1 MRGQTTHPDTDV
13 LAEFHAG
20 LATGRRGAR
29 IAAHLAVCDR
39 CSALRDELAGV
50 SALLAAVPA
59 QAMPDRVAQ
68 RLDSALAAEVARRTD
83 SERARGDTPRDRG
96 TAARPARNRGL
107 RLMSLRVLAPAAAV
121 VLAAAGY
128 GLSQLPH
135 GSGNLASPS
144 SGVAGA
150 AKPASRANAP
160 ALTPSNGPAARA
172 EPERMSPASFP
183 FLTSHTN
190 FMPGTLKQQVE
201 AALRV
206 AESARAT
213 RAVPAAV
220 IACVRHVAGSANPLM
235 VESARYQG
243 QAATIIVMRTS
254 KGDTALVAGAGC
266 SASHGQPLATTTVP
280 QVPSGISGP

>member
-13 LAEFHAG
+13 LAEFQAG

-29 IAAHLAVCDR
+29 IAAHLAGCDR
-39 CSALRDELAGV
+39 CSALRDDLAGI

-68 RLDSALAAEVARRTD
+68 RLDSALAAEVARRID
-83 SERARGDTPRDRG
+83 SKRARGDSPRRRG
-96 TAARPARNRGL
+96 TAARPARNRGW
-107 RLMSLRVLAPAAAV
+107 RLVSVRVLAPAAAV

-150 AKPASRANAP
+150 AKSAGSANAP
-160 ALTPSNGPAARA
+160 ALTPSSGVAARA

-183 FLTSHTN
+183 FWTSHTN
-190 FMPGTLKQQVE
+190 FLPGTLKQQVQ

-206 AESARAT
+206 AESAGAT
-213 RAVPAAV
+213 QAAPAAV
-220 IACVRHVAGSANPLM
+220 MACVRHVAGSANPLM

-243 QAATIIVMRTS
+243 QAATIIVMRAS
-254 KGDTALVAGAGC
+254 KGEVALVAGAGC
-266 SASHGQPLATTTVP
+266 SASHGKPLATTTVP
-280 QVPSGISGP
+280 

>member
-1 MRGQTTHPDTDV
+1 MRGQTTHPDTDA

-20 LATGRRGAR
+20 LATGRRGAG
-29 IAAHLAVCDR
+29 IAAHLAECDR
-39 CSALRDELAGV
+39 CSALCDELAGV
-50 SALLAAVPA
+50 SALLAAVPT

-68 RLDSALAAEVARRTD
+68 RLDSVLAAEVARRTD
-83 SERARGDTPRDRG
+83 SERARGDSPRHRG
-96 TAARPARNRGL
+96 TARRPARKRGW
-107 RLMSLRVLAPAAAV
+107 RLVPLRVLAPAAAV

-144 SGVAGA
+144 SGAAGA
-150 AKPASRANAP
+150 ARPAS
-160 ALTPSNGPAARA
+160 GVVPAARRA
-172 EPERMSPASFP
+172 EPMSPASFP

-190 FMPGTLKQQVE
+190 FLPGTLKQQVE

-213 RAVPAAV
+213 KAPPAAV
-220 IACVRHVAGSANPLM
+220 TACVRNVAGSANALM

-243 QAATIIVMRTS
+243 QAAIIIVIRTS
-254 KGDTALVAGAGC
+254 KGEVALVAGAGC
-266 SASHGQPLATTTVP
+266 SATHGKPLATTTVP
-280 QVPSGISGP
+280 

>member
-13 LAEFHAG
+13 LAVVHAG
-20 LATGRRGAR
+20 LATGRRGAM
-29 IAAHLAVCDR
+29 IAAHLAECDR
-39 CSALRDELAGV
+39 CSALRDEVAGV
-50 SALLAAVPA
+50 SALLSAVPA
-59 QAMPDRVAQ
+59 QAMPDLVAQ

-83 SERARGDTPRDRG
+83 SERARSDSPRDRG
-96 TAARPARNRGL
+96 TARRAAGNRGW
-107 RLMSLRVLAPAAAV
+107 RLLPLRVLAPAAAV

-144 SGVAGA
+144 SGMARA
-150 AKPASRANAP
+150 ASRANAP
-160 ALTPSNGPAARA
+160 ATTPSNGPAARA
-172 EPERMSPASFP
+172 APERMGPASFP

-213 RAVPAAV
+213 QAAPAAV
-220 IACVRHVAGSANPLM
+220 MACVRHVAGSTNPLM

>member
-20 LATGRRGAR
+20 LTTGRRGAR
-29 IAAHLAVCDR
+29 IAAHLAECDR
-39 CSALRDELAGV
+39 CRALRDDLAGF
-50 SALLAAVPA
+50 SGLLAAIPA
-59 QAMPDRVAQ
+59 QAMPDQVAQ

-83 SERARGDTPRDRG
+83 SKRARGDSPRHRG
-96 TAARPARNRGL
+96 TAGQPAGNRGW
-107 RLMSLRVLAPAAAV
+107 RLVSLRVLAPAAAV

-135 GSGNLASPS
+135 GSGNLASAS
-144 SGVAGA
+144 SGVAKA
-150 AKPASRANAP
+150 AKPAGSANAS
-160 ALTPSNGPAARA
+160 ALTPRSGPAARA
-172 EPERMSPASFP
+172 EPERMAPARFP

-201 AALRV
+201 AALRTAGSAGATQV
-206 AESARAT
+206 APT
-213 RAVPAAV
+213 AVM
-220 IACVRHVAGSANPLM
+220 ACVRNVAGSGTPLM

-254 KGDTALVAGAGC
+254 KGEVAMVAGAGC
-266 SASHGQPLATTTVP
+266 SASRSQPLATTTVP
-280 QVPSGISGP
+280 

>member
-1 MRGQTTHPDTDV
+1 MRGQTTHLDTDV

-29 IAAHLAVCDR
+29 IAAHLAECDR

-50 SALLAAVPA
+50 CALLATVPA

-83 SERARGDTPRDRG
+83 SKRARGDSPRHRG
-96 TAARPARNRGL
+96 TAGRPVRNRGW
-107 RLMSLRVLAPAAAV
+107 RLVSLRVLAPAAAV

-135 GSGNLASPS
+135 GSANLASPS

-150 AKPASRANAP
+150 PKPADRANVP
-160 ALTPSNGPAARA
+160 ALTPSSVPAPRA

-183 FLTSHTN
+183 FLTSQAN
-190 FMPGTLKQQVE
+190 VMPGTLKQQVE

-206 AESARAT
+206 AESAGAT
-213 RAVPAAV
+213 QAAPPAVM
-220 IACVRHVAGSANPLM
+220 ACVRNLAGSASPLM

-254 KGDTALVAGAGC
+254 KGEVALVAGAGC
-266 SASHGQPLATTTVP
+266 SAGHGRPLATTTVP
-280 QVPSGISGP
+280 